1 MFEVYIYIYNFIFL
15 NGAQKTFFK
24 TYPWEWSKSSSA
36 VKMQTG
42 NKCQWLVT
50 IALKAVRYKY
60 AHEGNNIHEG
70 GWDKTNVYVDIRVN
84 IKTV

>member
-1 MFEVYIYIYNFIFL
+1 
-15 NGAQKTFFK
+15 
-24 TYPWEWSKSSSA
+24 
-36 VKMQTG
+36 MQTG
-42 NKCQWLVT
+42 NKCQWLAT